1 MTPTPPRPAGG
12 PGASGKLPA
21 GPAASTAPRLGARR
35 LLALLFRAFF
45 LQAAWN
51 YERMQSIGF
60 AAALAGEGRRLAPG
74 ERAGPFLER
83 HLGYVN
89 TNPVVASGLLGGVVR
104 LEEEVAR
111 GGDPA
116 RVIRFKQVLAGPA
129 AAWGDTLFWGTLW
142 PVATA
147 VGAVAALLGGWVGAL
162 VYLLGYNAIHLFYR
176 VRLLREGYAR
186 GADFGPWLSHS
197 SFRTLPGRLRPVG
210 LLAVGALAGLSVPGT
225 LAAAGG
231 PGLVVTLGL
240 TVLVLASLRK
250 QGTYGSPWGL
260 VAVAIGLIYARLAR

>member
-1 MTPTPPRPAGG
+1 MTPTPPRPTEP
-12 PGASGKLPA
+12 PGLSVRSIAESAAPA
-21 GPAASTAPRLGARR
+21 TPRLGARR

-74 ERAGPFLER
+74 ERARPFLER

-89 TNPVVASGLLGGVVR
+89 TNPVVASGLLGGTVR
-104 LEEEVAR
+104 LEEDVAR

-116 RVIRFKQVLAGPA
+116 KVIRFKQVLAGPA
-129 AAWGDTLFWGTLW
+129 AAWGDTLFWGTLR

-176 VRLLREGYAR
+176 SPAGGYAR
-186 GADFGPWLSHS
+186 GADFARGFPIRRSDAA
-197 SFRTLPGRLRPVG
+197 GRFARS
-210 LLAVGALAGLSVPGT
+210 ACCRAHCRLSVPGT
-225 LAAAGG
+225 LARGRSGRAARPHGAR
-231 PGLVVTLGL
+231 PLP
-240 TVLVLASLRK
+240 RK
-250 QGTYGSPWGL
+250 QT
-260 VAVAIGLIYARLAR
+260 